1 MKNLLIV
8 ESPAKAKTIGK
19 YLGKDYQVL
28 ASYGHIRDLPSKDG
42 SVEPN
47 NDFKMNYQDSLKS
60 KTHIKNIVDTAK
72 NVEKII
78 LAPDP
83 DREGESIAWHILE
96 VLKSKKAIKS
106 ATKIERVVFNAI
118 TKNSVL
124 EAIQKPRQ
132 IDMDLVNAQQ
142 ARRALDYLVGFT
154 LSPVLW
160 RKLPGSKSAGRV
172 QSVALRLICDREE
185 EIEKFISQE
194 YWDIKIGLKTHEN
207 ASFVASLF
215 EVNQKKLEKF
225 SIVNQDQA
233 TDLKVKLQNKEYEVL
248 SVTKKETK
256 RRSYPP
262 FTTSSLQQE
271 SARKLGFSASKTMMI
286 AQKLY
291 EGVEIN
297 GTSQGLITYMR
308 TDSISITPEAITS
321 IRNLIKKNYGEK
333 YLPTQPN
340 VFKSKVKNAQEA
352 HEAIRPADFQHD
364 PEMIRHYLDNDQ
376 FALYSLIWKR
386 AIASQMADVIF
397 DQVVAEI
404 QTIPQFAKCK
414 AIGTTIKFDGFY
426 KIYREDFDDN
436 ADNDDEDKVI
446 LPELKAGEK
455 VKLIEV
461 NPYQHFT
468 EPPPRYSEASLV
480 KKMEELGIGRPS
492 TYATIIS
499 VLQDR
504 GYVVIDKKRFFPE
517 ERGRIVV
524 TFLKEFFIKYV
535 EFDYTAGLEDELDII
550 SNGELDWKLFLR
562 KFWKDFNGNISEV
575 MEKPFSEVL
584 EVLNQKFG
592 EHIFGRDEA
601 GKLKNTCPT
610 CKTGTLG
617 LRLGKFGS
625 FIGCSNYPE
634 CKHTMQIFGEE
645 GQVNENGEL
654 KPQFE
659 PKNLGKDPKTGFD
672 ILVKIGPYG
681 PYLELSGSEE
691 VLKDEKEEEPEAKD
705 TKAKKTTKKSTKKD
719 AKAKVKKPKRISI
732 PKNVN
737 LENIDINYAVKLLEL
752 PREIGIHP
760 ETGQKIIAN
769 IGPFGPYLLHDKKF
783 SSVKDDDIMEIGLN
797 RAVDVI
803 AKVQEKKAS
812 SPARPRGKSGGFGK
826 GKKSKK

>member
-60 KTHIKNIVDTAK
+60 KNHIKNIVDTAK
-72 NVEKII
+72 NVDKII

-124 EAIQKPRQ
+124 EAIAKPRQ

-194 YWDIKIGLKTHEN
+194 YWDIKIGLKTPEN
-207 ASFVASLF
+207 SSFVASLV
-215 EVNQKKLEKF
+215 EVNQKRLEKF
-225 SIVNQDQA
+225 SIVNQEQA
-233 TDLKVKLQNKEYEVL
+233 IELKEKLQNKEYRVL
-248 SVTKKETK
+248 NVQKKETK

-271 SARKLGFSASKTMMI
+271 SARKLGFSASKTMTI

-291 EGVEIN
+291 EGIEIN

-308 TDSISITPEAITS
+308 TDSISITPEAVVS

-333 YLPTQPN
+333 YLPSQPN

-352 HEAIRPADFQHD
+352 HEAIRPADFQHEPD
-364 PEMIRHYLDNDQ
+364 SIRAFLDNDQ
-376 FALYSLIWKR
+376 MALYNLIWKR

-397 DQVVAEI
+397 DQVIAEI
-404 QTIPQFAKCK
+404 ETIPNFAKCR
-414 AIGTTIKFDGFY
+414 AVGTTVKFDGFY

-436 ADNDDEDKVI
+436 SENEDEDKVI
-446 LPELKAGEK
+446 LPELKAGEM
-455 VKLIEV
+455 VKLTEV

-550 SNGELDWKLFLR
+550 SNGELDWKLFLQ

-592 EHIFGRDEA
+592 EHIFGRDEN

-610 CKTGTLG
+610 CKTGALG

-645 GQVNENGEL
+645 SQVNENGEL

-691 VLKDEKEEEPEAKD
+691 ISKEEPEEKPEAK
-705 TKAKKTTKKSTKKD
+705 TSKTKKTSKKTSKKD

-760 ETGQKIIAN
+760 ETGQKIVAN

-803 AKVQEKKAS
+803 AKAQEKKAS
-812 SPARPRGKSGGFGK
+812 SPAKGRSKAGGFGR